1 MAPSLEKR
9 RSGSA
14 HEAPLE
20 RALAL
25 AALASVGIAA
35 LGGAAAAAGG
45 DWRVRTYFALAMG
58 VFDLIFS
65 AEFAVAAA
73 LAISSPRGGQ
83 RPAGSRAGRMLLS
96 GLSSIL
102 PLAFVSAPLLIGWAA
117 ADFQAAAVR
126 GLSSVQGSSAALA
139 AFASFRLLRATRALA
154 MPGLRSVEARG
165 EQRPWRFGVA
175 FLLLFVVSSLGDG
188 LVLPSYARAEFERR
202 QEAAALI
209 AESGGLPDPRLVDAL
224 ALRRPGHERSVVG
237 AAYYP
242 ADGAYLAESDVEL
255 WFSLEGY
262 HKARGLSESLAAT
275 IALILAWAAASW
287 LRGERS
293 DGKGFGDARAAI
305 ADRPTGR
312 AELAGILGKKLP

>member
-1 MAPSLEKR
+1 MAPSVEKR

-14 HEAPLE
+14 YEPPLE

-25 AALASVGIAA
+25 AASASVAIAA

-45 DWRVRTYFALAMG
+45 DWRIRTYFALVLG

-65 AEFAVAAA
+65 AEFAFAAA
-73 LAISSPRGGQ
+73 FALSSPRGGP
-83 RPAGSRAGRMLLS
+83 RPAGARPGSLLLS

-126 GLSSVQGSSAALA
+126 GLSSVQGPGAALA

-154 MPGLRSVEARG
+154 MPGAGSGEARG
-165 EQRPWRFGVA
+165 GKRPWRFGVA
-175 FLLLFVVSSLGDG
+175 FFLLFVVSSLGDG

-209 AESGGLPDPRLVDAL
+209 AESGTLPDPRLVDAL
-224 ALRRPGHERSVVG
+224 ALRRPGQERSVVG
-237 AAYYP
+237 PAYYP
-242 ADGAYLAESDVEL
+242 ADGAYLADSDVEL
-255 WFSLEGY
+255 WFSLRGY
-262 HKARGLSESLAAT
+262 HKARGLSEALAAA
-275 IALILAWAAASW
+275 IALVLAWAAAAR
-287 LRGERS
+287 LRGERAEGRG
-293 DGKGFGDARAAI
+293 DGDALGAI
-305 ADRPTGR
+305 ADRPAGR
-312 AELAGILGKKLP
+312 AEIAGILGKKLP